1 MENSLLDGLFNL
13 ENKDVKRLC
22 SKQVFERGQGYFRQG
37 RVSNTQV
44 HGLTLRGEVEGSE
57 PRKYKVKIEYE
68 KEGRLIPKCTCPF
81 DLEEFCKHSIA
92 LLLHWIHR
100 REEFLNVDL
109 VLKDLRNKSKEELLR
124 LIEEG
129 IRVNP
134 SIIIYLSDPDS
145 KRFKKQLEALFS
157 NHVDYDYDVRE
168 LIEQLEQ
175 VRDGAEKLFDRKN
188 VQESFSL
195 LKEIIDLCISNY
207 GNVDDS
213 DGMLAKFIE
222 ESVELY
228 ARIIQALN
236 VEWSVKQK
244 IHEDNWKMFVMDEY
258 GLSDYVTSMIVDSCT
273 TENDF
278 TLTEKLASGEL
289 QKRRVKGDEYGVS
302 EIVDILLDIYE
313 KKKDDEKFLL
323 LCEKEFKHSY
333 LRYIENLE
341 AKGKIGEAA
350 QCCTRAL
357 DFADGFMKTELIE
370 KLGDLKHTQGS
381 DGESLSLYIKAFKNR
396 SEEEL
401 LEKIR
406 NLSEELGSWK
416 DVKDELTSFLE
427 QKGDNHNLIKIYL
440 KEGDLASAL
449 KIASLNITNTH
460 DTERVAK
467 ACEKSMPDKA
477 AELYR
482 IMAEE
487 SIKQSHRNSY
497 RAAKYYYKGMKRLYT
512 SLGKE
517 EEFIQY
523 IDGIRLANKRKPAL
537 QEELSN
543 L

>member
-1 MENSLLDGLFNL
+1 
-13 ENKDVKRLC
+13 
-22 SKQVFERGQGYFRQG
+22 
-37 RVSNTQV
+37 
-44 HGLTLRGEVEGSE
+44 
-57 PRKYKVKIEYE
+57 
-68 KEGRLIPKCTCPF
+68 
-81 DLEEFCKHSIA
+81 
-92 LLLHWIHR
+92 
-100 REEFLNVDL
+100 
-109 VLKDLRNKSKEELLR
+109 
-124 LIEEG
+124 
-129 IRVNP
+129 
-134 SIIIYLSDPDS
+134 
-145 KRFKKQLEALFS
+145 
-157 NHVDYDYDVRE
+157 
-168 LIEQLEQ
+168 
-175 VRDGAEKLFDRKN
+175 
-188 VQESFSL
+188 
-195 LKEIIDLCISNY
+195 
-207 GNVDDS
+207 
-213 DGMLAKFIE
+213 
-222 ESVELY
+222 
-228 ARIIQALN
+228 
-236 VEWSVKQK
+236 
-244 IHEDNWKMFVMDEY
+244 
-258 GLSDYVTSMIVDSCT
+258 
-273 TENDF
+273 
-278 TLTEKLASGEL
+278 
-289 QKRRVKGDEYGVS
+289 
-302 EIVDILLDIYE
+302 
-313 KKKDDEKFLL
+313 
-323 LCEKEFKHSY
+323 
-333 LRYIENLE
+333 
-341 AKGKIGEAA
+341 
-350 QCCTRAL
+350 
-357 DFADGFMKTELIE
+357 
-370 KLGDLKHTQGS
+370 
-381 DGESLSLYIKAFKNR
+381 LYIKAFKNR